1 MKKTF
6 LYIAILI
13 LSILSTTIV
22 SGQTEPLVRKI
33 KIKGNR
39 EFSSKE
45 IKEHLS
51 VNASSWVGRKV
62 LGQKAS
68 YYSKEA
74 FEMNVKEIENFY
86 RTEGFIHVVVEDPE
100 TKLNSRRTKIKLT
113 FRVEE
118 GDPVIIDQLNFHS
131 EDTLWSYNLKRYSK
145 RRRTKIESL
154 PDSRFRD
161 ESVINDQTFINEF
174 IINKG
179 YAYSQVEHEIT
190 ADSTVDKA
198 NINWLINPGPLNHF
212 GEVSIAGA
220 ERTPERLIRKQL
232 AFKKGDL
239 FSREDLNNSQAQI
252 YQLGTFRIASI
263 QAKYSDDQKD
273 TIPIEINITEAPQHS
288 IKFGVGYGR
297 EDRFRTFIDYQILNF
312 TGGARRLHLFAKHS
326 YIEPYRIEATLTQ
339 PAVFGPNSTLSL
351 SPTVRKTKEVGYEL
365 FGYGANIKLQ
375 QKISSSF
382 SASFNPYY
390 ENINLDTTS
399 VAKIEDIDL
408 LKKSYSKSGVAI
420 GALFDDTSPKF
431 NPSSGWTVA
440 VNTKANSTIIS
451 GKYPFLKYQAE
462 IKRYQKISYTTV
474 LAMKLKGGMIHP
486 VKDGKVIP
494 VEERFF
500 AGGSRSVRGWARQ
513 RLGPSDS
520 NGRPTGGNSNIELSI
535 EPRVKI
541 YGPLSWVVFFD
552 AGNVWTEAKDIN
564 PKDLRYS
571 VGTGIRYDTP
581 IGPVG
586 IDFARP
592 IWDSSTKWQFH
603 INIGHAF

>member
-1 MKKTF
+1 LKKTF
-6 LYIAILI
+6 QYIVILF
-13 LSILSTTIV
+13 LSIISTSIM

-45 IKEHLS
+45 IKEQLS

-62 LGQKAS
+62 LGQKKS
-68 YYSKEA
+68 FYNKEA
-74 FEMNVKEIENFY
+74 YEMNVKEIAHFY
-86 RTEGFIHVVVEDPE
+86 RSEGFIHVQVDKPE
-100 TKLNSRRTKIKLT
+100 TKLNARKTKIKLT
-113 FRVEE
+113 FRIQE
-118 GDPVIIDQLNFHS
+118 GDPVMIDELDFQSN
-131 EDTLWSYNLKRYSK
+131 DTTWNQELRDYSK
-145 RRRTKIESL
+145 RRRSKIEAVPSK
-154 PDSRFRD
+154 RFRD
-161 ESVINDQTFINEF
+161 ASVINDQTLINEF
-174 IINKG
+174 MVDKG
-179 YAYSQVEHEIT
+179 YAYTRVEHKIT
-190 ADSTVDKA
+190 ADSTINKA
-198 NINWLINPGPLNHF
+198 NINWLINSGPLNHF
-212 GEVSIAGA
+212 GEVTIIGTK
-220 ERTPERLIRKQL
+220 RTPERLIRKQL
-232 AFKKGDL
+232 AFKTGDL
-239 FSREDLNNSQAQI
+239 YSRKNLNTSQAQI

-263 QAKYSDDQKD
+263 QAKFSDDQKD
-273 TIPIEINITEAPQHS
+273 SIPIEINIAEAPQHS

-297 EDRFRTFIDYQILNF
+297 EDRFRAFIDYQILNF

-399 VAKIEDIDL
+399 VAKIEDLAL
-408 LKKSYSKSGVAI
+408 LKKSYSKSGVAV

-440 VNTKANSTIIS
+440 LNAKANSTIIQ
-451 GKYPFLKYQAE
+451 GKYPFLKYQGE
-462 IKRYQKISYTTV
+462 IKRYQKLGYTTI

-486 VKDGKVIP
+486 VKDGKSIP

-513 RLGPSDS
+513 RLGPADS
-520 NGRPTGGNSNIELSI
+520 NGLPTGGNSTIEFSI
-535 EPRVKI
+535 EPRMKI

-552 AGNVWTEAKDIN
+552 AGNVWTEAKEIDL
-564 PKDLRYS
+564 KDLRYS
-571 VGTGIRYDTP
+571 VGSGIRYDTP